1 MHSRIKPTLLCLLAV
16 ILISVLAVEAEI
28 WFGVDLSAIR
38 LGMTSA
44 IIGLYCGWFVSKI
57 RVNPRPIGR
66 GYKRKPRSGSI
77 LVWSDSAHT
86 LSVFR

>member
-44 IIGLYCGWFVSKI
+44 IIGLYFGWFLTET
-57 RVNPRPIGR
+57 
-66 GYKRKPRSGSI
+66 KPK
-77 LVWSDSAHT
+77 
-86 LSVFR
+86 